1 MDGADFT
8 GDKGGIVMRINGKN
22 VVCALVC
29 ACLLSFVLSALADGY
44 AYWTKETGAVYF
56 NQASNRE
63 YYSSSYQDPEES
75 PLYQD
80 TKVIRVVSKSAT
92 VWQEART
99 NSKKLGSAKNG
110 EEIEIIRGENG
121 GPLEQNGFYR
131 VSYNGKAGWINA
143 DYCVYAP
150 MEIVLMESNV
160 PAYSAPH
167 PSSKKVGSLS
177 KLTRY
182 TVIGTFGDYYVVNL
196 RQASAFIPMSVDHYD
211 TTFEGRFLP
220 AQGGNNGYT
229 LAKTTLRTGPGD
241 WYASVEDV
249 KAGYEFTCVGEIN
262 GWYVIAYQSKNTDG
276 TVLVYLPTY
285 DAEVEGFYSE
295 ANG

>member
-1 MDGADFT
+1 MDTMRLTLRMKKWLVLSAA
-8 GDKGGIVMRINGKN
+8 VMMMFL
-22 VVCALVC
+22 A
-29 ACLLSFVLSALADGY
+29 SSALADGNALWVKSRLNGY
-44 AYWTKETGAVYF
+44 VRLASYVGDYNGYTGIDGLGGVTIPEQGCVQIISK
-56 NQASNRE
+56 NAS
-63 YYSSSYQDPEES
+63 
-75 PLYQD
+75 
-80 TKVIRVVSKSAT
+80 
-92 VWQEART
+92 VWEQPRT
-99 NSKKLGSAKNG
+99 NSKKLGTVQNG
-110 EEIEIIRGENG
+110 EILQGNPAGTGLSGSIVM
-121 GPLEQNGFYR
+121 QDGFYA
-131 VSYNGKAGWINA
+131 VLYKNSVGWVNSA
-143 DYCVYAP
+143 YCVLAP
-150 MEIVLMESNV
+150 YEITLMESNV